1 MEFNFLVIALA
12 AIVPMITGFIWYN
25 PKVMGTAWM
34 REAGLTEDQL
44 KGGNM
49 GMIFGL
55 SYVFSFLLAIGISSI
70 VVHQYHL
77 QSILMNEPGFTEQ
90 GSDINLYFMDFMS
103 KYGENFRTFKHG
115 VLHGFIASVMVVLPI
130 LATNAMFER
139 KSFKYIW
146 INTGYW
152 AITISLMGGILC
164 QWL

>member
-1 MEFNFLVIALA
+1 MEFNLLVIALA
-12 AIVPMITGFIWYN
+12 AIVPMVTGFIWYN
-25 PKVMGTAWM
+25 PKVMGAAWM

-55 SYVFSFLLAIGISSI
+55 SYVFSFLLALGISSI
-70 VVHQYHL
+70 VVHQYHV
-77 QSILMNEPGFTEQ
+77 QSILMNEPGITEQ
-90 GSDINLYFMDFMS
+90 GSDINLYFMDFLS

-115 VLHGFIASVMVVLPI
+115 VLHGFIASVLVVLPI

-152 AITISLMGGILC
+152 AITISLMGGVLC